1 MRKRFINSEFKAVL
15 ANIIETIQRLFTK
28 TSHKFLCHFEFVSE
42 FHEVKIP
49 HQVRDD
55 IKGQIFQPFK
65 PLTIRKAF
73 AFTLAETLI
82 VMGIIGVVAA
92 LTIPNLNSSTAN
104 KEKVAKVKKVY
115 QNLTDAYG
123 RMNAVYGR
131 IDEWTTHN
139 STIFGDRLSEFMKT
153 SKNCGLTLNTGGT
166 CWTNSNTMFAN
177 NTAFQNIDS
186 NSYYKFVLADG
197 TTVAIS
203 ATTLGVNIYVDI
215 DGPRKGPNKFG
226 TDIFQFQ
233 AFYNSTATDTDLKPA
248 GLTEFAN
255 STAFASSTC
264 FTQGNGCTMWVIT
277 NDNMDYLKADNT
289 AKCPNGKIL
298 NWTTNTS
305 CK

>member
-1 MRKRFINSEFKAVL
+1 MRKLFINSEFKAVL

-28 TSHKFLCHFEFVSE
+28 TSHKFLCHFELVSE

-131 IDEWTTHN
+131 ID
-139 STIFGDRLSEFMKT
+139 
-153 SKNCGLTLNTGGT
+153 
-166 CWTNSNTMFAN
+166 
-177 NTAFQNIDS
+177 
-186 NSYYKFVLADG
+186 
-197 TTVAIS
+197 
-203 ATTLGVNIYVDI
+203 
-215 DGPRKGPNKFG
+215 
-226 TDIFQFQ
+226 
-233 AFYNSTATDTDLKPA
+233 
-248 GLTEFAN
+248 
-255 STAFASSTC
+255 
-264 FTQGNGCTMWVIT
+264 
-277 NDNMDYLKADNT
+277 
-289 AKCPNGKIL
+289 
-298 NWTTNTS
+298 
-305 CK
+305 

>member
-1 MRKRFINSEFKAVL
+1 MNSFFNEEYEMRKRFINSEFKAVI

-49 HQVRDD
+49 HQMRDD
-55 IKGQIFQPFK
+55 IKGQIFHPFK

-153 SKNCGLTLNTGGT
+153 SKNCGLKLNTGG
-166 CWTNSNTMFAN
+166 
-177 NTAFQNIDS
+177 
-186 NSYYKFVLADG
+186 
-197 TTVAIS
+197 
-203 ATTLGVNIYVDI
+203 
-215 DGPRKGPNKFG
+215 
-226 TDIFQFQ
+226 
-233 AFYNSTATDTDLKPA
+233 
-248 GLTEFAN
+248 
-255 STAFASSTC
+255 
-264 FTQGNGCTMWVIT
+264 
-277 NDNMDYLKADNT
+277 YLLD
-289 AKCPNGKIL
+289 
-298 NWTTNTS
+298 
-305 CK
+305 